1 MYLFLLCHRLRPC
14 RSGWAHQV
22 KTYCWE
28 QSAGRNKQ
36 HRLSKSSGAFTS
48 VSALTPQ
55 HQMWHLRPTLQTRE
69 RAGKIT
75 SSFPRM
81 SLRWELELG
90 ACLWLLLPPVSLSQ
104 SLLLLWLWSCF
115 HNTGLCEMLRWEEK
129 NLVGFWVLDR
139 FGSPWDNIGDTS
151 FWICLLPRNAE
162 PSMLYLEGIVHLL
175 MFSNYLVY

>member
-115 HNTGLCEMLRWEEK
+115 HNTGLCEMRREELGGLLSARQVWESMGQYWWHEFL
-129 NLVGFWVLDR
+129 NLSAPKKCWTFHVVSWGHCSFTYVL
-139 FGSPWDNIGDTS
+139 
-151 FWICLLPRNAE
+151 
-162 PSMLYLEGIVHLL
+162 
-175 MFSNYLVY
+175 